1 MRTPVRSGP
10 LEPYPNLA
18 FVYGQGNKVVEGIV
32 PQVRASGLTNFHGI
46 IDLDTSN
53 SASDGVH
60 VLSRNGMENYLFD
73 PLNVACA
80 LYLWDEPPTVSGVHL
95 PRGQGAYIRDLPEG
109 DLQSIAAVILGQVE
123 SSTAT
128 DLGNGDRTTEEAV
141 YANGKR
147 LRYPRWFLYG
157 DDHKIER
164 EFPKV
169 FGYKQLRGSVN
180 RRVAHVSRDSG
191 KAVESL

>member
-1 MRTPVRSGP
+1 
-10 LEPYPNLA
+10 
-18 FVYGQGNKVVEGIV
+18 
-32 PQVRASGLTNFHGI
+32 
-46 IDLDTSN
+46 
-53 SASDGVH
+53 
-60 VLSRNGMENYLFD
+60 MENYLFD

-169 FGYKQLRGSVN
+169 FGYKQLNRTSLLRSYATSNMVPRELLELLREIQAAGSP
-180 RRVAHVSRDSG
+180 
-191 KAVESL
+191 